1 MAIFTNPFID
11 VVNSFNGLP
20 NKPINS
26 HLSTEMQKRKQQRS
40 VAMYLTMRHILDEVQ
55 QLLQPDEKIIN
66 LLPMTNEE
74 NSQMATG
81 GIMGMYAPQT
91 EETKQY
97 IHDQTSLRGNRLM
110 VFTNQRIIFFIVIEF
125 LDNPKQYFSYNYDQ
139 LQAVKLAERKIS
151 VPGNDH
157 FWKRDYYTYYSLD
170 FETDDKHVFTEFLT
184 KENGQLFKKNLLTI
198 PAMAHVQITDHVVR
212 PNKFD
217 YVFSNTD
224 LASKILFLGIPIFI
238 GLTMLL
244 GFLGD
249 VFHW

>member
-1 MAIFTNPFID
+1 MAIFTNPFIE

-20 NKPINS
+20 NKPTNS
-26 HLSTEMQKRKQQRS
+26 HLSTEMQKRKQQRT

-55 QLLQPDEKIIN
+55 KLLQPDEKIIN

-74 NSQMATG
+74 YSQMATG
-81 GIMGMYAPQT
+81 GIMGMYAPQS

-125 LDNPKQYFSYNYDQ
+125 LDNPKQFFSYNYDQ

-151 VPGNDH
+151 VPGNEH
-157 FWKRDYYTYYSLD
+157 FWQRDYFTYYSLD

-184 KENGQLFKKNLLTI
+184 NENGQLFKRNLLTI
-198 PAMAHVQITDHVVR
+198 PAMAHVQISDHVVR

-217 YVFSNTD
+217 YVFSNVS
-224 LASKILFLGIPIFI
+224 LQSKILYV
-238 GLTMLL
+238 GLPLL
-244 GFLGD
+244 LAITLILTLISALFE
-249 VFHW
+249 